1 MKTLINYDAEERQMT
16 RLWFNDDNK
25 STEQRLW
32 ETQQLRNRL
41 AGDNRPQANDI
52 RRMADELI
60 EIFML
65 GFDN

>member
-25 STEQRLW
+25 STDVRLW

-41 AGDNRPQANDI
+41 AGDRTVQARYI
-52 RRMADELI
+52 CKMANELI
-60 EIFML
+60 EIL
-65 GFDN
+65 ER